1 MPTLQLETRAASF
14 APSTLNRE
22 AGTVEVTI
30 STGAPVRR
38 PGYIERLS
46 IGRESVTLAP
56 RLPVLDSHRQ
66 ASIGDIKG
74 QVIDVRFEA
83 EAIIA
88 TLKISDGEALAAI
101 ERGDVTGVSIG
112 YSVTRW
118 EDSVDPQ
125 SRDRVRTATGWTLRE
140 VSLVAIPAD
149 PSALIRSQP
158 MHTQT
163 IETPPAESAPLSDI
177 ETRAAIRVVA
187 RSAGLPADWAD
198 AQIDAG
204 VDVVAARSAAF
215 EAMQQRSAAPISAI
229 RVEASHDDPTLV
241 RERQIEALACRMT
254 GTQPTDAARQFMTFG
269 LADFA
274 RDALVRAGGAGL
286 SMVSREEIMTR
297 ALHSTSD
304 FPELLTGAGNRV
316 LAGAY
321 QAAQSPLKSIAKQRT
336 AGDFRPLSVLKTGDF
351 AKLGE
356 VSESGEITGMSTGE
370 AKEGYSLK
378 TFGGIFGLTRKAI
391 VNDDLGA
398 MAQWSQAMGRAA
410 AETEADQL
418 VSLLTQAS
426 GAGPVMGDTVRLFH
440 AAHGN
445 LAGSGAAPSVSTL
458 NAARLAMRTQTG
470 MDGVSPINVPPKY
483 LLVAPDL
490 ETTAEQVLAA
500 LAAAT
505 VNDVNPFSGRLTLLV
520 EPRLAAGDWYVFA
533 DPAVMPCLEYA
544 YLSSA
549 QGPQMSSRDGW
560 EVLGREFRIVL
571 DFGCGA
577 TDWRGAYRNPG
588 A

>member
-1 MPTLQLETRAASF
+1 M
-14 APSTLNRE
+14 
-22 AGTVEVTI
+22 
-30 STGAPVRR
+30 
-38 PGYIERLS
+38 
-46 IGRESVTLAP
+46 
-56 RLPVLDSHRQ
+56 
-66 ASIGDIKG
+66 
-74 QVIDVRFEA
+74 
-83 EAIIA
+83 
-88 TLKISDGEALAAI
+88 
-101 ERGDVTGVSIG
+101 
-112 YSVTRW
+112 
-118 EDSVDPQ
+118 
-125 SRDRVRTATGWTLRE
+125 
-140 VSLVAIPAD
+140 
-149 PSALIRSQP
+149 PSA
-158 MHTQT
+158 T
-163 IETPPAESAPLSDI
+163 IETRPAESPPLPNI
-177 ETRAAIRVVA
+177 ETRAAIRTIA

-198 AQIDAG
+198 AQIDGGA
-204 VDVVAARSAAF
+204 DVIAARSAAF
-215 EAMQQRSAAPISAI
+215 EAMQQRSASPISTI
-229 RVEASHDDPTLV
+229 QVGASSDDPARV
-241 RERQIEALACRMT
+241 RERQIEALACRMD
-254 GTQPTDAARQFMTFG
+254 GTNPTEAARPFMAFG

-274 RDALVRAGGAGL
+274 RDALVRAGGSAL
-286 SMVSREEIMTR
+286 STVSREEILKR

-316 LAGAY
+316 LAAAY
-321 QAAQSPLKSIAKQRT
+321 QAAQSPLKAIAKQRT
-336 AGDFRPLSVLKTGDF
+336 AADFRPLSVLKTGDF
-351 AKLGE
+351 SKLAE

-418 VSLLTQAS
+418 VTLLTQGS
-426 GAGPVMGDTVRLFH
+426 GSGPVMGDTVRLFH
-440 AAHGN
+440 ADHGN
-445 LAGSGAAPSVSTL
+445 LASSGAAPSVSTL
-458 NAARLAMRTQTG
+458 DGARLAMRTQTG

-490 ETTAEQVLAA
+490 ETTAEQVLAT

-505 VNDVNPFSGRLTLLV
+505 VGDVNPFSGRLTLLV
-520 EPRLAAGDWYVFA
+520 EPRLDAGAWYVFA